1 MISVIRESVSGFES
15 AVRSVRDRLRGGGLT
30 ADGAR
35 DVPAAVRG
43 ILEDIRARGDEAVV
57 AHERRLDKAGDA
69 FTAAAIRVPAETIR
83 RAHAS
88 MANTDPA
95 FLALVRR
102 VAANIREYQQ
112 AILQPDPPPLR
123 RGGRTLGVR
132 YTPVSAVGVYVPG
145 GRALYPST
153 VLMTVVPAQVA
164 GVERIAMASPPTTA
178 GDIHPMVLALAC
190 ELGVD
195 EVYRMGGAVAV
206 GALAYGTVSV
216 APVDKIVGPGNAFV
230 AEAKR
235 QVMGTVG
242 IDAIAGPSEVLI
254 LADETAS
261 PAFVAADMLAQA
273 EHDPGSA
280 VLVTTRDA
288 LADAVRA
295 ELTTQV
301 AALSRRD
308 AITAALRAYSAIIVV
323 KDLTRACEIAN
334 DFATEHLQIQ
344 TADDQRT
351 LAMIRHAGA
360 IFLGSHTPVP
370 LGDYYAGPS
379 HVLPTGST
387 ARFFSALSCNDFRKA
402 SSVIAYDA
410 QSLRADAADVVDFAT
425 REGLTAHAAAVL
437 ARSQKTEIR
446 NPKSETNSK

>member
-1 MISVIRESVSGFES
+1 MISVIRESERNFES
-15 AVRSVRDRLRGGGLT
+15 AVRAVRDRLRGGGVTGGGESGL
-30 ADGAR
+30 
-35 DVPAAVRG
+35 DVAAAVRE
-43 ILEDIRARGDEAVV
+43 ILADIAARGDDAVV
-57 AHERRLDKAGDA
+57 AHERRLDQVGES
-69 FTAAAIRVPAETIR
+69 FTAADIRVPAARIR
-83 RAHAS
+83 QAHGDVAKD
-88 MANTDPA
+88 DPD
-95 FLALVRR
+95 FLALMRR

-112 AILQPDPPPLR
+112 AILQSDPPPLR

-178 GDIHPMVLALAC
+178 GDIHPMVLAIAH

-195 EVYRMGGAVAV
+195 EVYRVGGAVAV
-206 GALAYGTVSV
+206 GALAYGTASV

-235 QVMGTVG
+235 QVMGRVG
-242 IDAIAGPSEVLI
+242 IDSIAGPSEVLI
-254 LADETAS
+254 VADETAS

-280 VLVTTRDA
+280 VLVTTSGA
-288 LADAVRA
+288 LADAVLAALA
-295 ELTTQV
+295 ERV
-301 AALSRRD
+301 SALSRRD
-308 AITAALRAYSAIIVV
+308 AIAAALRAYSAIFVV
-323 KDLTRACEIAN
+323 KDLARACEIAN

-344 TADDQRT
+344 TADDERT
-351 LAMIRHAGA
+351 LKMIRHAGA
-360 IFLGSHTPVP
+360 IFVGPHTPVP

-402 SSVIAYDA
+402 SSVIAYDRA
-410 QSLRADAADVVDFAT
+410 SLLADAADVADFAT
-425 REGLTAHAAAVL
+425 REGLTAHAAAV
-437 ARSQKTEIR
+437 RIRKPETR